1 MSYPVCPFPVI
12 PWSTVFVDKK
22 NIEELRS
29 QIKAALEKVG
39 SVHISHDGYL
49 TRAYLTH
56 INIMLQLTYY
66 QHGEQVRVEYAR
78 MYGARFSFI
87 RAIDFFFHYLVGREV
102 PSTWKKPSHG
112 TLADIEETEDLN
124 IGHKMTEDEVKMAFD
139 KLSDGFSLQFM
150 PIWIACDEYNRDLLL
165 EKGIASE
172 LAVYLE
178 DTGMTYERIESIV
191 RAMDALR
198 VPFDVS
204 KWADITSD
212 DPFDELRC
220 REIRQRVE
228 NILQRV

>member
-1 MSYPVCPFPVI
+1 MSYPLCPFP
-12 PWSTVFVDKK
+12 PLYGSSAFVDMKD
-22 NIEELRS
+22 ISELRL
-29 QIKAALEKVG
+29 QIEDALKKVG
-39 SVHISHDGYL
+39 RVHISHDGYL

-56 INIMLQLTYY
+56 NNIMLKLTYY

-87 RAIDFFFHYLVGREV
+87 RAMDLFFHYLVGREV
-102 PSTWKKPSHG
+102 PSTSKKPSRG
-112 TLADIEETEDLN
+112 TLADIEETEDIN
-124 IGHKMTEDEVKMAFD
+124 KGHKMTKDEVKMAFD
-139 KLSDGFSLQFM
+139 KLSVGFSLQLI
-150 PIWIACDEYNRDLLL
+150 PIWIACDESNRDLLL
-165 EKGIASE
+165 AKGIASE

-178 DTGMTYERIESIV
+178 DTGMTYERKESLV
-191 RAMDALR
+191 RAMNALR

-228 NILQRV
+228 SILQRV